1 MKLLIITNKDDITVD
16 FVVDRLNERKIDY
29 FRFNTEEIG
38 VSVSIIFDFTTNNYM
53 IQDISTGKNINLNE
67 IGYVY
72 FRRPLI
78 VDPPMDLCQ
87 ENYEYFW
94 NEHSAILEGIYHILS
109 NAKWLNN
116 VFNIRMAENKV
127 NQLVLAKSIGFL
139 IPKSLIT
146 NIPNDAQKFI
156 SSNKSTVFKS
166 IKCGLVSENN
176 TTSRVLFTTKVDKK
190 YIENIKSIFSLPTYF
205 QEEIIKYSDIRVT
218 IVGNSIFS
226 AEIDS
231 QTNENT
237 ITDWR
242 NSRDILPHKIIKLP
256 SEISDKCFE
265 LCHKLKLNFGAI
277 DLIKDQNNNY
287 WFLEINPNGQW
298 AWLEKILDF
307 KIADSIIDYLL
318 S

>member
-29 FRFNTEEIG
+29 FRFNTEDIG
-38 VSVSIIFDFTTNNYM
+38 SAISVVLDFTNNIYM
-53 IQDISTGKNINLNE
+53 LKEVATEKNIYLNE

-72 FRRPLI
+72 FRRPKI
-78 VDPPMDLCQ
+78 IDPPLELSQ

-94 NEHSAILEGIYHILS
+94 NEHSAVLEGIYHILS

-116 VFNIRMAENKV
+116 VFNIRLAENKI
-127 NQLVLAKSIGFL
+127 NQLLLARSIGFL

-146 NIPNDAQKFI
+146 NRPNDAQRFI
-156 SSNKSTVFKS
+156 SVNKSTVFKS

-176 TTSRVLFTTKVDKK
+176 TTSRFLFTTKIDNK
-190 YIENIKSIFSLPTYF
+190 YIDNISSIISMPTYF
-205 QEEIIKYSDIRVT
+205 QEEIVKHSDIRVT
-218 IVGNSIFS
+218 IVGGSIFS
-226 AEIDS
+226 AEIYS

-242 NSRDILPHKIIKLP
+242 NSREILPHKSIELP
-256 SEISDKCFE
+256 SEIADKCFE
-265 LCHKLKLNFGAI
+265 ICHGLKLNFGAI

-298 AWLEKILDF
+298 AWLEKILGF

-318 S
+318 V